1 MLAVIAV
8 LAGCSRHGTAPPPPH
23 LTVYYCKAGS
33 DDLVRVPF
41 SVDSKLSGSALATYA
56 VNQLLAGPSV
66 GRDSVVLF
74 PAGTQATVSTEG
86 DMATVDLGGSV
97 ARSFQSGAGD
107 EVGMFKSLTYTL
119 TGLPGIKSVQVLV
132 GGQKKAALPG
142 GHLEIDEPLTRETFA
157 Q

>member
-1 MLAVIAV
+1 MLAAIIV
-8 LAGCSRHGTAPPPPH
+8 LAGCSRHATVAPSPH

-41 SVDSKLSGSALATYA
+41 SIDPKLSGSALATYA

-86 DMATVDLGGSV
+86 DVATVDLNGSI
-97 ARSFQSGAGD
+97 ARSFQGGAGD

-132 GGQKKAALPG
+132 SGQKKAALPG

>member
-1 MLAVIAV
+1 MLAVIV
-8 LAGCSRHGTAPPPPH
+8 IFAGCSRHVTVTQSPH

-41 SVDSKLSGSALATYA
+41 TVDSKLTGSALATYA

-66 GRDSVVLF
+66 DRDSIVLF
-74 PAGTQATVSTEG
+74 PTGTEATVTTEG
-86 DMATVDLGGSV
+86 DVATVDLNGSIV
-97 ARSFQSGAGD
+97 RSFQGGAGD

-119 TGLPGIKSVQVLV
+119 TGLPGIKNVQVLV
-132 GGQKKAALPG
+132 AGEKKAALPG
-142 GHLEIDEPLTRETFA
+142 GHLEIDDPLTRETFA